1 MGISTIVTSGKGG
14 VGKSVFSVGLGRA
27 LAQKGNQVLLI
38 DGDAGLRCL
47 DKMTGAEENILFDI
61 SDVMYGRCAPIDAIY
76 PCRDSQGL
84 FFMPAP
90 ISVNS
95 RVTPDVMK
103 QLVPVLKRHYDYV
116 ILDCPAGLGAGF
128 EASVC
133 CADRAV
139 VVCNADPVCVRGI
152 TSVRRALDAHNV
164 NNKLLVINR
173 FQNDFFRETAVFEDL
188 DDVIDMAAIQLLG
201 LVPEDYSFASAFLN
215 GRAAPEKSEGM
226 MAISRI
232 AARFEGEMVPLVFK

>member
-27 LAQKGNQVLLI
+27 LAKKGNQVLLI

-76 PCRDSQGL
+76 PCKDSQGL
-84 FFMPAP
+84 FLMPAP

-95 RVTPDVMK
+95 RVTPAVMK
-103 QLVPVLKRHYDYV
+103 QLLPVLKRHYDYV

-128 EASVC
+128 EASAC

-139 VVCNADPVCVRGI
+139 VVCNADPVCLRGI
-152 TSVRRALDAHNV
+152 NAVRRALDEHGV
-164 NNKLLVINR
+164 SDKMLVINR
-173 FQNDFFRETAVFEDL
+173 FQQDFFMETAVFEDL
-188 DDVIDMAAIQLLG
+188 DDVIDMAALQLLG
-201 LVPEDYSFASAFLN
+201 LVPEDYTLASAFLN
-215 GRAAPEKSEGM
+215 GKAAPESTSGM
-226 MAISRI
+226 MAMSRI
-232 AARFEGEMVPLVFK
+232 AARFEGDMVPLDL